1 MAKVNV
7 LFADTFDKAY
17 QNLDATIQRR
27 VVDFMLK
34 LRKDPDAAGLNL
46 KQPHGAHDKRVWTA
60 RVNDN
65 FRAVLWRP
73 DHTTFYLASIK
84 PHDDAYTYAAQTVWN
99 VNKVTGG
106 VEFYDHGAIQ
116 EVLLRTGDSL
126 PAARDRPGFFDQV
139 SDADFARLGIA
150 STLTPTLREIRTEDA
165 LLGIAEQVPKLAS
178 QVILA
183 LADGRTT
190 DEVWADIVTQSEAD
204 DTVDPDDVAAA
215 TERPATRESFAVVT
229 DDSEELE
236 RMLLKPMSEWRI
248 FLHPQQRRLA
258 YRAKPY
264 NGPARVSG
272 GPGTG
277 KTVVALH
284 RVKALAADIPSGAGR
299 KILLTTYTNALSD
312 LLHRLLDDLGGP
324 DLTAKVDVLNID
336 KLVRDVLR
344 NDAESQWVNVEIL
357 GDAAIAARWND
368 VITGLSTNGS
378 FDRPF
383 LISEWEQVVL
393 AQNIR
398 TREEYF
404 SARRSGRGRRLTR
417 SDRATVWSLIQ
428 EFERRLDRDQ
438 ALGFKQAAV
447 RAGDATANWTDAD
460 RPYQHVIVDEAQ
472 DLHAAHWTLL
482 RAMVPAGP
490 DDLFIVGDAFQRIY
504 DNRITLG
511 KLGIDIRGRS
521 HRLTLNYRT
530 TRQILS
536 AAINVI
542 DPDGYDD
549 LDGGSD
555 SLRGYRSI
563 LRGGTPEVA
572 GYTSPTA
579 EMAALADR
587 IRRWHSGGIPLDE
600 IAVIARTNAT
610 ATTAVTA
617 LQAAGLDA
625 TLARSGQTTAPE
637 KGIQAMTMHRAKGLE
652 FRAVAIIGASTRNL
666 PLPAAVTP
674 AETDYLD
681 HQRDIQRERSLLF
694 VSATRAREA
703 LSITWSGQPSHFLTG
718 LVRTV
723 TGGSAGLGG

>member
-17 QNLDATIQRR
+17 QSLDATIQRR

-34 LRKDPDAAGLNL
+34 LRKDPDASGLNL

-106 VEFYDHGAIQ
+106 VEFYDHGAIK
-116 EVLLRTGDSL
+116 EILLRTGDVL
-126 PAARDRPGFFDQV
+126 PAAHNKPGFFEKT

-150 STLTPTLREIRTEDA
+150 PTLVPTLREIRTEDA
-165 LLGIAEQVPKLAS
+165 LLGIAEQIPALAS

-183 LADGRTT
+183 LADGKTT
-190 DEVWADIVTQSEAD
+190 DQVWAEIVTQSEAD
-204 DTVDPDDVAAA
+204 SDVDPDDVAAA
-215 TERPATRESFAVVT
+215 VERPATRETFAVVT

-258 YRAKPY
+258 YRKKPY

-284 RVKALAADIPSGAGR
+284 RVKALAAAFPPSTDR

-324 DLTAKVDVLNID
+324 DLTSKVDVLNID
-336 KLVRDVLR
+336 KVVRDILR
-344 NDAESQWVNVEIL
+344 NDTDAQWTNVDVL

-368 VITGLSTNGS
+368 VITELARDDS

-398 TREEYF
+398 TREQYF
-404 SARRSGRGRRLTR
+404 SASRAGRGRRITR
-417 SDRATVWSLIQ
+417 ADRAAIWTLIQ
-428 EFERRLDRDQ
+428 EFERRLDRDK

-447 RAGDATANWTDAD
+447 RAGDITANWTDAD
-460 RPYQHVIVDEAQ
+460 RPYQHVVVDEAQ

-482 RAMVPAGP
+482 RALAPSGP
-490 DDLFIVGDAFQRIY
+490 DDMFIVGDTFQRIY
-504 DNRITLG
+504 DNRVTLG
-511 KLGIDIRGRS
+511 SLGIDIRGRS
-521 HRLTLNYRT
+521 SRLTLNYRT
-530 TRQILS
+530 TRQILN
-536 AAINVI
+536 AAITVI
-542 DPDGYDD
+542 DPDSPNGYDD

-555 SLRGYRSI
+555 TLRGYRSV
-563 LRGGTPEVA
+563 LRGAKPDVA
-572 GYTSPTA
+572 GYSSPVA
-579 EMAALADR
+579 EMNALVDR
-587 IRRWHSGGIPLDE
+587 VRTWSTAGIPLDE
-600 IAVIARTNAT
+600 IAVIARTNAV
-610 ATTAVTA
+610 ANAAVTA
-617 LQAAGLDA
+617 LKAAGVEAALIK
-625 TLARSGQTTAPE
+625 SGQTAKPE
-637 KGIQAMTMHRAKGLE
+637 AGVQAMTMHRAKGLE
-652 FRAVAIIGASTRNL
+652 FRAVAIVGAGSRSL
-666 PLPAAVTP
+666 PLPAAVT
-674 AETDYLD
+674 AREADHLD

-703 LSITWSGQPSHFLTG
+703 LSITWSGQPSQFLTG
-718 LVRTV
+718 LGV
-723 TGGSAGLGG
+723 S

>member
-17 QNLDATIQRR
+17 QSLDATIQRR

-34 LRKDPDAAGLNL
+34 LRKGPDASGLNL
-46 KQPHGAHDKRVWTA
+46 KQPHGAQDKRVWTA

-73 DHTTFYLASIK
+73 DRTTFYLASIK

-106 VEFYDHGAIQ
+106 VEFYHHGAIQ
-116 EVLLRTGDSL
+116 EILLRTGDSL
-126 PAARDRPGFFDQV
+126 PTEHSKAGFFDGV
-139 SDADFARLGIA
+139 SDADFVRLGIA
-150 STLTPTLREIRTEDA
+150 PALVPTLREIRSEDA
-165 LLGIAEQVPKLAS
+165 LLGIAEQIPKLAS

-183 LADGRTT
+183 LADGKTT
-190 DEVWADIVTQSEAD
+190 DEVWEEIVTQSKAEGD
-204 DTVDPDDVAAA
+204 VDPEDVSAAVD
-215 TERPATRESFAVVT
+215 RPATRESFAVVT
-229 DDSEELE
+229 DDSQELE

-258 YRAKPY
+258 YRTRPY

-284 RVKALAADIPSGAGR
+284 RVKALAAGLPADPDR

-312 LLHRLLDDLGGP
+312 LLQRLLDDLGGP
-324 DLTAKVDVLNID
+324 ELTAKVDVLNID
-336 KLVRDVLR
+336 KVVRDILR
-344 NDAESQWVNVEIL
+344 GDTEARWANVEVL
-357 GDAAIAARWND
+357 GDAAIAARWED
-368 VITGLSTNGS
+368 VITELSTNDS
-378 FDRPF
+378 LDRPF
-383 LISEWEQVVL
+383 MISEWEQVVL

-404 SARRSGRGRRLTR
+404 AARRSGRGRRLTR
-417 SDRATVWSLIQ
+417 SERATIWAFIQ
-428 EFERRLDRDQ
+428 EFERRLDRDK

-447 RAGDATANWTDAD
+447 RAGDITATWTDVD
-460 RPYQHVIVDEAQ
+460 RPYRHVVVDEAQ
-472 DLHAAHWTLL
+472 DLHAAHWNVL
-482 RAMVPAGP
+482 RALAPIAA
-490 DDLFIVGDAFQRIY
+490 DDMFIVGDTFQRIY
-504 DNRITLG
+504 DNRVTLG

-530 TRQILS
+530 TRQILH

-542 DPDGYDD
+542 DPHNPDGYDD

-563 LRGGTPEVA
+563 LRGGKPEVV
-572 GYTSPTA
+572 GYASPAA
-579 EMAALADR
+579 EIAALARR
-587 IRRWHSGGIPLDE
+587 IHRWHDGGIPLDE
-600 IAVIARTNAT
+600 IAVIARTNTVAT
-610 ATTAVTA
+610 AAVTA
-617 LQAAGLDA
+617 LQAGGLTA
-625 TLARSGQTTAPE
+625 TLAKSGQISKPE
-637 KGIQAMTMHRAKGLE
+637 AGVQAMTMHRAKGLE
-652 FRAVAIIGASTRNL
+652 FRAVAIIGAGARYL
-666 PLPAAVTP
+666 PLPAAVTSEE
-674 AETDYLD
+674 ADHLD

-703 LSITWSGQPSHFLTG
+703 LSITWSGKPSQFL
-718 LVRTV
+718 
-723 TGGSAGLGG
+723 AGFVGKAS